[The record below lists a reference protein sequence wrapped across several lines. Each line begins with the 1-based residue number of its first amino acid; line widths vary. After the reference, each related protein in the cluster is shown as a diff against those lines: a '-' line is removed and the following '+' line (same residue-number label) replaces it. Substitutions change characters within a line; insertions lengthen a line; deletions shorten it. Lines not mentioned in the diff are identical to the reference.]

1 MRRHDKRVG
10 NSHDFVFRRTYT
22 GYEWSFL
29 DHVTRRIVQLD
40 TVAQFKRTHVGDD
53 QTGNNI
59 PDNGARPQRNNQTH
73 KYRYPLKYS
82 RIGSRQI
89 RINHRNHKGIE
100 QKTDNVIGRHGP
112 VGIESVQFKA
122 LFLHLIRQI
131 TKHPHQILD
140 SNTDDKNGEQIG
152 DIGQHTIKDAFH
164 RIPNIG
170 KQLIGQIFGL
180 RKDGEQQRHC
190 KQQLQQHN
198 DIPEQIGQ
206 PYQYNHLPACV
217 QQLKVLNGKCLQARM
232 LQPDNACLQLAEQ
245 PVGKFEQQELSYNHQ
260 QEISN
265 TFAQLPKAMLG
276 FHHLQLFY
284 NHLTPDLG
292 QTVARTTF
300 PQTVLV
306 GKRNKYLVAIHQ
318 VGNNIGTFDVD
329 RIRMQIEA
337 LAQRRD
343 VA

>member
-1 MRRHDKRVG
+1 
-10 NSHDFVFRRTYT
+10 
-22 GYEWSFL
+22 
-29 DHVTRRIVQLD
+29 
-40 TVAQFKRTHVGDD
+40 
-53 QTGNNI
+53 
-59 PDNGARPQRNNQTH
+59 
-73 KYRYPLKYS
+73 
-82 RIGSRQI
+82 
-89 RINHRNHKGIE
+89 
-100 QKTDNVIGRHGP
+100 
-112 VGIESVQFKA
+112 
-122 LFLHLIRQI
+122 
-131 TKHPHQILD
+131 
-140 SNTDDKNGEQIG
+140 
-152 DIGQHTIKDAFH
+152 
-164 RIPNIG
+164 
-170 KQLIGQIFGL
+170 
-180 RKDGEQQRHC
+180 
-190 KQQLQQHN
+190 
-198 DIPEQIGQ
+198 
-206 PYQYNHLPACV
+206 
-217 QQLKVLNGKCLQARM
+217 M

-260 QEISN
+260 QEICN
-265 TFAQLPKAMLG
+265 TFAQLPKAVLG